1 MSEGMYAQNV
11 LIGTVVIAVIIGAG
25 LGYGGSVLTE
35 DDDTKTITTTTTT
48 EVNVTRILKAGFIY
62 VGPIGDLG
70 WTNAH
75 DNARVLLEA
84 KYDWLETNYIESVAV
99 ADTITSIEFL
109 IEDWGADVIFTTS
122 FDFMENTIAAG
133 ERWPDT
139 VFFHI
144 SGFMRSA
151 NVGTLFADFYQLYY
165 LNGLMAGA
173 LTTSDT
179 LGYVGS
185 FEIPELVRHI
195 DAFHLG
201 ATAVNPDV
209 TTHVRWISSWY
220 DPTLATAAANELL
233 DLGADVLAFTEDSE
247 SVLQA
252 ADAEGAYGFSH
263 YSPMQDLVPGATVSG
278 QLVHWDVLYEEALQ
292 RVYLGDWDN
301 TNLVNVDVL
310 GLLKE
315 GAVELGGKFGVPINP
330 TFIPQLQAVNVSDP
344 VLGGSDGT
352 LSVYELVL
360 ARLDQMSEVNVGFE
374 PFTGPIYDIAG
385 NLVVEADDRMSI
397 FELMTMTWFV
407 GVDGGC
413 AAASDVGC
421 IVP

>member
-1 MSEGMYAQNV
+1 MSEGMYAQNI
-11 LIGTVVIAVIIGAG
+11 LIGTVVIALIIGAG
-25 LGYGGSVLTE
+25 IGYGTTQFTADDE
-35 DDDTKTITTTTTT
+35 DSTAVSGK
-48 EVNVTRILKAGFIY
+48 LKAGFIY

-75 DNARVLLEA
+75 DNARVALDE
-84 KYDWLETNYIESVAV
+84 KYDWLETNFLESVAV

-122 FDFMENTIAAG
+122 FDYMANTILAG

-139 VFFHI
+139 IFFHI

-173 LTTSDT
+173 LTQTNQ

-201 ATAVNPDV
+201 AMAVNPDV

-220 DPTLATAAANELL
+220 DPGLATAAATELL
-233 DLGADVLAFTEDSE
+233 DPGIGADILAFTEDSE

-252 ADAEGAYGFSH
+252 ASAAGAAGFSH
-263 YSPMQDLVPGATVSG
+263 YSPMQELVPDATISG
-278 QLVHWDVLYEEALQ
+278 QLVHWDVIYEDALQ
-292 RVYLGDWDN
+292 KVFLGDY
-301 TNLVNVDVL
+301 TNKNLANVDVL

-315 GAVELGGKFGVPINP
+315 GAVELGGAFDVPINP
-330 TFIPQLQAVNVSDP
+330 LFVDDLKAVNVTDAL
-344 VLGGSDGT
+344 LGGSDGT
-352 LSVYELVL
+352 LSVYELVMTRL
-360 ARLDQMSEVNVGFE
+360 AQMSEVNVGFE
-374 PFTGPIYDIAG
+374 PFTGPIYDTDG
-385 NLVVEADDRMSI
+385 NLVVKSDARMSI
-397 FELMTMTWFV
+397 FELMTMEWFV

-413 AAASDVGC
+413 AAVSNVGC
-421 IVP
+421 VFSPGTST